1 MNRVMKPPLPQQ
13 LLAIVQKHF
22 DLEISTLKTRNNDRM
37 DFHEIAVWN
46 IDAMLRA
53 AYELG
58 WKVGAGKEEK

>member
-1 MNRVMKPPLPQQ
+1 MKQPTAKQ
-13 LLAIVQKHF
+13 LLDIVQMHF
-22 DLEISTLKTRNNDRM
+22 DLEISTLKTRNSDRL

-58 WKVGAGKEEK
+58 WKVGAGKEES